1 MNERLFLKLLLAL
14 FSGLIVAEL
23 LVVLLFG
30 FRLELLL
37 FWFILA
43 VAFAGI
49 LVVVRLLDQQRSE
62 IDSVSS
68 RRAKMK
74 RSDVMRDRLSEYS
87 VDEEFL
93 CAERSTQGKGDQ
105 QEPSSA
111 ESVSRRDAEGACG
124 TTLSV
129 LESWSME
136 RESFDEYIRRS
147 MSGAAEGSECA
158 DAFSVDLDGA
168 ALSKGIVRPPEDFEH
183 SPKSVMASLKRA
195 GMKS

>member
-23 LVVLLFG
+23 FVVLFFG

-43 VAFAGI
+43 VAFSGI
-49 LVVVRLLDQQRSE
+49 LVVIRLLGQQRTE

-74 RSDVMRDRLSEYS
+74 RSDVMRDRLIEYS

-93 CAERSTQGKGDQ
+93 GAESFTQGKGDQ
-105 QEPSSA
+105 QKPSSA
-111 ESVSRRDAEGACG
+111 ESVSRRDSEGACG
-124 TTLSV
+124 ETLSV

-147 MSGAAEGSECA
+147 MSGAEEGSECA
-158 DAFSVDLDGA
+158 DTLSVDLDGA
-168 ALSKGIVRPPEDFEH
+168 ALSRGIVRPPEDFEH

-195 GMKS
+195 GMKP